1 MSSTTITTLH
11 AREILDSRGNPTVA
25 VRATTQAGVT
35 AEAMVPSG
43 ASTGAHE
50 ALELRDG
57 NQRRYGGKGVL
68 KAVRNVNTTLA
79 KVVIGQDGRDQIKVD
94 ERMIKLDGTMN
105 KSRLGANAILGVSL
119 AVARV
124 TAATLNQPLYK
135 HLRASF
141 PYKYTGWKLPTPM
154 MNIVNGGRHADNGL
168 SIQEFMVVPQANRFS
183 ERVRIGAEVF
193 HALHDILKAQGMST
207 GVGDEGGF
215 APVLTKNSEALDLMS
230 LAVKKAG
237 YRLGK
242 DVKFAMDPAASEFY
256 KKSVYTF
263 DGKKIG
269 GYQLTQIYRR
279 WSKKYPI
286 LSIEDGLAEDDWQEW
301 VLHTKELGQ
310 NMMIVGD
317 DLFVTSESRLK
328 IGIDRHVA
336 NAILIKLN
344 QVGSL
349 TETMNTIHT
358 AREAGY
364 KVVISHRSGETEDTT
379 IADLAVAVNAEYIKT
394 GSLSRSERISKYNR
408 LMAIEEELS

>member
-1 MSSTTITTLH
+1 MSPTTITALH

-57 NQRRYGGKGVL
+57 NKRRYGGKGVL

-79 KVVIGQDGRDQIKVD
+79 KAVLGKDGRQQMKIDQH
-94 ERMIKLDGTMN
+94 MIELDDTMN

-124 TAATLNQPLYK
+124 TAATLKQPLYK

-141 PYKYTGWKLPTPM
+141 PYNYSGWKLPTPM

-168 SIQEFMVVPQANRFS
+168 SIQEFMVVPLANRFS

-193 HALHDILKAQGMST
+193 HTLHDILKAKGMFT

-215 APVLTKNSEALDLMS
+215 APVLSKNSEALDLMS
-230 LAVKKAG
+230 LAVKQAG
-237 YRLGK
+237 YRLGQ

-256 KKSVYTF
+256 KNGIYTF

-310 NMMIVGD
+310 SMMIVGD
-317 DLFVTSESRLK
+317 DLFVTSKSRLQV
-328 IGIDRHVA
+328 GIDRQVA

-349 TETMNTIHT
+349 TETMETIHT